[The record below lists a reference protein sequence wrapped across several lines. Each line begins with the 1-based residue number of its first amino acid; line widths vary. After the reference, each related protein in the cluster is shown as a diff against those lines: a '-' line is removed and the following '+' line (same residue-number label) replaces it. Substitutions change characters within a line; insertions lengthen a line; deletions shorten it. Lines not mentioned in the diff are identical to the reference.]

1 MEGGVHIVSRR
12 MVRPA
17 AEHAGELPEHETV
30 HHLTPLD
37 LRMITGDYVQKGVVL
52 PKPPG
57 GGEHV
62 VEHLVSSFARAL
74 ARFYPLAGRLA
85 VAETPPSPGGARPT
99 ISLSLRCNGEGAEF
113 VHAVAP
119 GVTVADIADSLYVP
133 RVVWSFFPLNGMLG
147 TDAAVEPRRPVLAAQ
162 VTELADGMFIAM
174 SLNHGVAD
182 GFTFWHLFRT
192 WSEINRRRGADSA
205 DLELSTPPPVFD
217 RWFVDGIPAP
227 IPLPFAKLEDMVRR
241 PVYTPVEEC
250 FLHFSAESVRTLK
263 EKANAE
269 MAAAGAAAT
278 ATISSLQSVVAH
290 IWRAVCRA
298 RRLAPELETRH
309 GLSVGLRARVKEV
322 PQEYMG
328 NTVVGAVAR
337 ATAGELLGGG
347 LGWAAWL
354 LNRAVASAGDVASVR
369 RMLPAWPETPRFVT
383 VASLQNAGVM
393 VISGSPRFDV
403 FGNDFGWG
411 RPVGVRSGAGNKLDG
426 KMTVYEGRGGGGSMA
441 VEICLA
447 PEALARL
454 VADEEF
460 MSAVTAP
467 PPTHH

>member
-133 RVVWSFFPLNGMLG
+133 RVVWS
-147 TDAAVEPRRPVLAAQ
+147 RRPVLAAQ

-337 ATAGELLGGG
+337 ATAGE
-347 LGWAAWL
+347 
-354 LNRAVASAGDVASVR
+354 
-369 RMLPAWPETPRFVT
+369 
-383 VASLQNAGVM
+383 M

>member
-250 FLHFSAESVRTLK
+250 FLHFSAES
-263 EKANAE
+263 
-269 MAAAGAAAT
+269 
-278 ATISSLQSVVAH
+278 SVVAH

>member
-119 GVTVADIADSLYVP
+119 GVTVADIADSLFVP

-162 VTELADGMFIAM
+162 ATELADGMFIAM

-192 WSEINRRRGADSA
+192 WSEINRRRSGADNA

-217 RWFVDGIPAP
+217 RWFVDGIPMP

-269 MAAAGAAAT
+269 MAAAAAT
-278 ATISSLQSVVAH
+278 ATISSLQSVLAH
-290 IWRAVCRA
+290 TWRAVCRA
-298 RRLAPELETRH
+298 RRLAPEMETSY

-328 NTVVGAVAR
+328 NTVVGAVAK
-337 ATAGELLGGG
+337 ATAGELLDKG

-354 LNRAVASAGDVASVR
+354 LNRAVAASGDEASVR
-369 RMLPAWPETPRFVT
+369 RMVAAWPEKPSFMM
-383 VASLQNAGVM
+383 VADLQNAGVM

-403 FGNDFGWG
+403 LGNDFGWG
-411 RPVGVRSGAGNKLDG
+411 RPVGVRSGAGNKVDG
-426 KMTVYEGRGGGGSMA
+426 KMTVYEGRGGGSMA

>member
-1 MEGGVHIVSRR
+1 MEGGVHIMSRR

-17 AEHAGELPEHETV
+17 AEHAGELPDHETV

-37 LRMITGDYVQKGVVL
+37 LQMITVDYVQKGVVL

-74 ARFYPLAGRLA
+74 ARFYPLTGRLA
-85 VAETPPSPGGARPT
+85 IAETASPGGVPT
-99 ISLSLRCNGEGAEF
+99 ISISLRCNGEGAEF

-147 TDAAVEPRRPVLAAQ
+147 TDAAVESRPVLAAQ
-162 VTELADGMFIAM
+162 VTELADGMFVAM

-192 WSEINRRRGADSA
+192 WSEISRRSDDSA

-217 RWFVDGIPAP
+217 RWFVDGIPMP

-269 MAAAGAAAT
+269 MAAAAAT
-278 ATISSLQSVVAH
+278 ATISSLQSVLAH
-290 IWRAVCRA
+290 TWRAVCRA

-328 NTVVGAVAR
+328 NTVHTGY
-337 ATAGELLGGG
+337 
-347 LGWAAWL
+347 
-354 LNRAVASAGDVASVR
+354 SV
-369 RMLPAWPETPRFVT
+369 
-383 VASLQNAGVM
+383 
-393 VISGSPRFDV
+393 
-403 FGNDFGWG
+403 
-411 RPVGVRSGAGNKLDG
+411 
-426 KMTVYEGRGGGGSMA
+426 
-441 VEICLA
+441 
-447 PEALARL
+447 
-454 VADEEF
+454 
-460 MSAVTAP
+460 
-467 PPTHH
+467 H

>member
-1 MEGGVHIVSRR
+1 MGGTALNTRSSPRFDVFGNDFGWGRPTTVRSGGTNKFNDKVTVYEGPTGARSMSLENICGIHIVSRR

-57 GGEHV
+57 RGEHV

-74 ARFYPLAGRLA
+74 ARFYPLASRLA
-85 VAETPPSPGGARPT
+85 VADADTPSST
-99 ISLSLRCNGEGAEF
+99 
-113 VHAVAP
+113 
-119 GVTVADIADSLYVP
+119 ADIADSLYVP

-192 WSEINRRRGADSA
+192 WSEINRRRSGDNA

-241 PVYTPVEEC
+241 PLYTPVEEC

-269 MAAAGAAAT
+269 MAGGGGAAT
-278 ATISSLQSVVAH
+278 AAISSLQSVVAH

-337 ATAGELLGGG
+337 ATAGELLGRG

-354 LNRAVASAGDVASVR
+354 LNRAVASAGDEANVR

-383 VASLQNAGVM
+383 VASLQNAGVV

-411 RPVGVRSGAGNKLDG
+411 TSW
-426 KMTVYEGRGGGGSMA
+426 TGR
-441 VEICLA
+441 
-447 PEALARL
+447 
-454 VADEEF
+454 
-460 MSAVTAP
+460 
-467 PPTHH
+467 